1 MVNKTINAVIAALH
15 NTFGDD
21 YSYLKENNEQGLPTP
36 CFLVSL
42 LRPTSRGSLWRTYSR
57 VMPIVINYFPKSDVR
72 PKNECYDIG
81 ERATLVGNNTLMYY
95 DYASGESEVIEIEGV
110 KVSGT
115 DLEIQLVDD
124 NVLQI
129 FVTYDFWTQTV
140 REPDEPVEELVSDIS
155 LKQ

>member
-1 MVNKTINAVIAALH
+1 MVNKTINAVITALY

-42 LRPTSRGSLWRTYSR
+42 LRPTSRGGLWRTYNR
-57 VMPIVINYFPKSDVR
+57 VMPIVINYFPKSDLR

-81 ERATLVGNNTLMYY
+81 ERALEAV
-95 DYASGESEVIEIEGV
+95 EVIEIEGV

-115 DLEIQLVDD
+115 DLEIQMLDD

-140 REPDEPVEELVSDIS
+140 REPDEPVEELVSDIN

>member
-15 NTFGDD
+15 NTFGDN

-81 ERATLVGNNTLMYY
+81 EIALEAV
-95 DYASGESEVIEIEGV
+95 EVIEIEGV

-155 LKQ
+155 VKQ

>member
-81 ERATLVGNNTLMYY
+81 ERALEAV
-95 DYASGESEVIEIEGV
+95 EVIEIEGV

-124 NVLQI
+124 VLQI

>member
-81 ERATLVGNNTLMYY
+81 ERALEAV
-95 DYASGESEVIEIEGV
+95 EVIEIEGV

-140 REPDEPVEELVSDIS
+140 REPDESVEELVSDIS
-155 LKQ
+155 VKQ

>member
-1 MVNKTINAVIAALH
+1 MVNKTINAVMTALY

-42 LRPTSRGSLWRTYSR
+42 LRPTSRGGLWRTYNR

-72 PKNECYDIG
+72 PKNECYDVG
-81 ERATLVGNNTLMYY
+81 ERALEAV
-95 DYASGESEVIEIEGV
+95 EVIEIEGV

-115 DLEIQLVDD
+115 DLEIQMVDD

-140 REPDEPVEELVSDIS
+140 REPDEPVEELVSDIN

>member
-15 NTFGDD
+15 NTFGND

-72 PKNECYDIG
+72 PKNECYNIG
-81 ERATLVGNNTLMYY
+81 ERALEAV
-95 DYASGESEVIEIEGV
+95 EVIEIEGV

>member
-1 MVNKTINAVIAALH
+1 MVNKTINAVMTALY

-42 LRPTSRGSLWRTYSR
+42 LRPTSRGGLWRTYNR

-72 PKNECYDIG
+72 PKNECYDVG
-81 ERATLVGNNTLMYY
+81 ERALEAV
-95 DYASGESEVIEIEGV
+95 EVIEIEGV

-140 REPDEPVEELVSDIS
+140 REPDEPVEELVSDIN

>member
-21 YSYLKENNEQGLPTP
+21 YSYLKENNEQRLPTP

-81 ERATLVGNNTLMYY
+81 ERALEAV
-95 DYASGESEVIEIEGV
+95 EVIEIEGV

-140 REPDEPVEELVSDIS
+140 REPDEPVEELVSDIN

>member
-42 LRPTSRGSLWRTYSR
+42 LRPTSRGRLWRTYSR

-81 ERATLVGNNTLMYY
+81 ERALEAV
-95 DYASGESEVIEIEGV
+95 EVIEIEGV

>member
-1 MVNKTINAVIAALH
+1 MVNKTINAVMSALH

-81 ERATLVGNNTLMYY
+81 ERALEAV
-95 DYASGESEVIEIEGV
+95 EVIEIEGV

-129 FVTYDFWTQTV
+129 FVTYDFWTQTL

>member
-42 LRPTSRGSLWRTYSR
+42 LRPTSRGSLWRTHSR

-81 ERATLVGNNTLMYY
+81 ERALEAV
-95 DYASGESEVIEIEGV
+95 EVIEIEGV

-115 DLEIQLVDD
+115 DLEIQLIDD

>member
-42 LRPTSRGSLWRTYSR
+42 LRPTSRGSLWRTYNR

-81 ERATLVGNNTLMYY
+81 ERALEAV
-95 DYASGESEVIEIEGV
+95 EVIEIEGV

>member
-81 ERATLVGNNTLMYY
+81 ERALEAV
-95 DYASGESEVIEIEGV
+95 EVIEIDGV

>member
-81 ERATLVGNNTLMYY
+81 ERALEAV
-95 DYASGESEVIEIEGV
+95 EVIEIEGV

>member
-81 ERATLVGNNTLMYY
+81 ERALEAV
-95 DYASGESEVIEIEGV
+95 EVIEIEGV

-115 DLEIQLVDD
+115 DLEIQIVDD

-129 FVTYDFWTQTV
+129 FVTYDFWTQTI

>member
-57 VMPIVINYFPKSDVR
+57 VMPIVINYFPKSDIR

-81 ERATLVGNNTLMYY
+81 ERALEAV
-95 DYASGESEVIEIEGV
+95 EVIDIEGV

-129 FVTYDFWTQTV
+129 FVTYDFCTQTV

>member
-36 CFLVSL
+36 CFSVSL

-81 ERATLVGNNTLMYY
+81 ERALEAV
-95 DYASGESEVIEIEGV
+95 EVIEIEGV

>member
-1 MVNKTINAVIAALH
+1 MVNKTINAVITALY
-15 NTFGDD
+15 NTFGDE
-21 YSYLKENNEQGLPTP
+21 YTYLKENNEQGLPNP

-42 LRPTSRGSLWRTYSR
+42 LRPTSRGGLWRTYNR
-57 VMPIVINYFPKSDVR
+57 VMPIVINYFPKSDIR

-81 ERATLVGNNTLMYY
+81 ERALEAV
-95 DYASGESEVIEIEGV
+95 EVIEIEGV

-140 REPDEPVEELVSDIS
+140 GKPTEPVEELVSDINI
-155 LKQ
+155 K

>member
-1 MVNKTINAVIAALH
+1 MVNKTINAVMTALY

-42 LRPTSRGSLWRTYSR
+42 LRPTSRGGLWRTYNR
-57 VMPIVINYFPKSDVR
+57 VIPIVINYFPKSDIR
-72 PKNECYDIG
+72 PKNECYDVG
-81 ERATLVGNNTLMYY
+81 ERALEAV
-95 DYASGESEVIEIEGV
+95 EVIEIEGV

-115 DLEIQLVDD
+115 DLEIQMVDD

-140 REPDEPVEELVSDIS
+140 REPDEPVEELVSDIN

>member
-21 YSYLKENNEQGLPTP
+21 YSYLKENNEQRLPTP

-81 ERATLVGNNTLMYY
+81 ERALEAV
-95 DYASGESEVIEIEGV
+95 EVIEIEGV

>member
-42 LRPTSRGSLWRTYSR
+42 LRPASRGSLWRTYSR

-81 ERATLVGNNTLMYY
+81 ERALEAV
-95 DYASGESEVIEIEGV
+95 EVIEIEGV

-140 REPDEPVEELVSDIS
+140 REPDEPVEELVSDIG

>member
-72 PKNECYDIG
+72 PKNECYNIG
-81 ERATLVGNNTLMYY
+81 ERALEAV
-95 DYASGESEVIEIEGV
+95 EVIEIEGV

-115 DLEIQLVDD
+115 DLEIQLIDD

>member
-81 ERATLVGNNTLMYY
+81 ERALEAV
-95 DYASGESEVIEIEGV
+95 EVIDIEGV

-140 REPDEPVEELVSDIS
+140 REPDETVEELVSDIS

>member
-81 ERATLVGNNTLMYY
+81 ERALEAV
-95 DYASGESEVIEIEGV
+95 EVIEIEGV

-115 DLEIQLVDD
+115 DLEIQIVDD